1 MESDGGSGGLIPLGD
16 FLTAEE
22 PVWVWD
28 AAARRILW
36 ANQAGRAFWGA
47 ASNEGLRVRKFDA
60 RNKAVLRMAALATDT
75 SDKREWVET
84 LTLGAGPGR
93 QSVTCHMQSLEV
105 AGGHPGLI
113 VRAIGD
119 TAARDQRTSEIE
131 RPEAPPRSPIKER
144 AARADRTALDA
155 IAARLKHGPA
165 DDGGRRRSKAST
177 LAPPSREVRSEAALV
192 TIRELSHE
200 LRNPLTVILGFAER
214 IRDTAPPGRNQE
226 RLRAYAADIMESAHL
241 AMAILGDF
249 SMRILRPEESP
260 PAPEPVDIKS
270 TVESCLRLIAPLARQ
285 AGLKVSRSAE
295 RGLPPMLAGE
305 RILKQILLNV
315 LINAVRHQ
323 KTGGKIQVT
332 ARKRKDG
339 TVRLAISDDGKG
351 MTKKEI
357 RRVMMS
363 AGRRKA
369 PIPQAAGGS
378 GLGLPLVKRLVES
391 AGGTLAIE
399 SARGKG
405 TRVEMLFPAAS

>member
-47 ASNEGLRVRKFDA
+47 ASIDGLRVRKFDA
-60 RNKAVLRMAALATDT
+60 RNKAVLRMAALANDAG
-75 SDKREWVET
+75 DKREWVET
-84 LTLGAGPGR
+84 LILGAAAGR

-113 VRAIGD
+113 VKAL
-119 TAARDQRTSEIE
+119 RDATEREQSAPEIE
-131 RPEAPPRSPIKER
+131 VPEAPRRSPSDER
-144 AARADRTALDA
+144 AAKADRTALDA

-165 DDGGRRRSKAST
+165 EDSRRHQAKA
-177 LAPPSREVRSEAALV
+177 LAPPSREPRSDAVLLTV
-192 TIRELSHE
+192 RELCHE

-214 IRDTAPPGRNQE
+214 ISDTAPPGRNQDK
-226 RLRAYAADIMESAHL
+226 LRAYAADIMESAHL

-249 SMRILRPEESP
+249 SMRILRPEEGP

-270 TVESCLRLIAPLARQ
+270 TIESCLRLIAPLAKQ
-285 AGLKVSRSAE
+285 AGLKVSKSAGPE
-295 RGLPPMLAGE
+295 LPPLLAGE
-305 RILKQILLNV
+305 RVLKQILLNV
-315 LINAVRHQ
+315 LMNAVRHQ
-323 KTGGKIQVT
+323 KTGGRIRVK

-339 TVRLAISDDGKG
+339 TVRLTITDDGKG

-357 RRVMMS
+357 KSVMR
-363 AGRRKA
+363 AARRKA
-369 PIPQAAGGS
+369 PVVPGPGRS

-399 SARGKG
+399 STRGKG
-405 TRVEMLFPAAS
+405 TTVEILFLAAG

>member
-1 MESDGGSGGLIPLGD
+1 MESDGGSGGHIPLGD

-60 RNKAVLRMAALATDT
+60 RSKAVLRMAALANEAGE
-75 SDKREWVET
+75 KREWVET
-84 LTLGAGPGR
+84 LTLGAATGR
-93 QSVTCHMQSLEV
+93 QSITCHMQSLEV

-113 VRAIGD
+113 VKALRDTTAREPRAPAE
-119 TAARDQRTSEIE
+119 T
-131 RPEAPPRSPIKER
+131 PEAPPRSPSDKR
-144 AARADRTALDA
+144 AARADKTALDA
-155 IAARLKHGPA
+155 IAARLKQGPA
-165 DDGGRRRSKAST
+165 EDSRRRPKTSAH
-177 LAPPSREVRSEAALV
+177 APPSREIQPNAALLTV
-192 TIRELSHE
+192 RELCHE

-249 SMRILRPEESP
+249 SMRILRPEEGPS
-260 PAPEPVDIKS
+260 APEPVDIKA
-270 TVESCLRLIAPLARQ
+270 TVESCLRLIAPLAKQ
-285 AGLKVSRSAE
+285 AGLKVSKSAGG
-295 RGLPPMLAGE
+295 GLPPLLAGE
-305 RILKQILLNV
+305 RVLKQILLNV
-315 LINAVRHQ
+315 LMNAVRHQ
-323 KTGGKIQVT
+323 KTGGRIKVT

-339 TVRLAISDDGKG
+339 AVRLAIADDGKG

-357 RRVMMS
+357 RSVMR
-363 AGRRKA
+363 ATRRKA
-369 PIPQAAGGS
+369 AVLPAPGRS

-405 TRVEMLFPAAS
+405 TMVEMLFPAAS